1 MAKHRTGTP
10 WMPAPA
16 YSEGLVA
23 GPSGLSVNLLVR
35 DIAAAVAFQQD
46 VLLTKVLYH
55 DPDFAAICG
64 FGGQWCLHADHTYDD
79 HPLVGLM
86 RTTEPSSGRGAGVEI
101 RLHGC
106 DPDDAEARARAAGY
120 TVLAGSA
127 DKAHGLREAYLLD
140 ADGYCWVPGAA
151 LRRSGDESE

>member
-35 DIAAAVAFQQD
+35 DIAAAVAFQQA

-106 DPDDAEARARAAGY
+106 DPDDAEARERIRSRF
-120 TVLAGSA
+120 LDRLGSEPTLNA
-127 DKAHGLREAYLLD
+127 DSLIAVAVRQ
-140 ADGYCWVPGAA
+140 
-151 LRRSGDESE
+151 